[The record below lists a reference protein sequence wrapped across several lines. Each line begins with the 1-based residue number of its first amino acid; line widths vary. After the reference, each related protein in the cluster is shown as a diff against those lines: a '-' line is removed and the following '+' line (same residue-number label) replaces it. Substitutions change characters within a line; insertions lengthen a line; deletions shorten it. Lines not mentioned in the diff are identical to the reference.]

1 MKILLLAMCLM
12 VYAGSFW
19 YSTIHGESWD
29 HFDVHFEMYILW
41 TQELFTGVMKLFRT
55 VNLGV

>member
-1 MKILLLAMCLM
+1 MEILLPAMCLM
-12 VYAGSFW
+12 TYAGSFRN
-19 YSTIHGESWD
+19 YTIQSESWD
-29 HFDVHFEMYILW
+29 HLDVHFEMYILL